1 MATLDSPTPT
11 GAPLATEPLL
21 RPEKRRLGSTVGKTA
36 GYVAMVVAAA
46 GLLLPFVWMIVSS
59 LKTNNQV
66 FTVPVQWV
74 PDPVVWQNYLD
85 IWTRSDM
92 TTWLGNTLLLSVGVT
107 FLQVFT
113 GSFAAYGFARMR
125 FPGATCSS
133 WSTSAPS
140 PCRGSRT

>member
-107 FLQVFT
+107 FLRSSPGASPPT
-113 GSFAAYGFARMR
+113 GSPGCAS
-125 FPGATCSS
+125 PGATCSS